1 MSVAIRMPT
10 AVASQRLR
18 PLEGY
23 FGGDSETA
31 ATIDADGWL
40 HTGDIGVIDET
51 GRLRITD
58 RIKDMYIVGGFNA
71 YPAEIGSILCGH
83 PAVAHAAVAHAA
95 VAHAAVAHAAVI
107 GVPDSRM
114 AEVGAAFIVPR
125 VGKPAEAARLIAWSR
140 QDMASYK
147 APRRVHIIGEPPVNA
162 AGKVLKTVL
171 RGRLAGQAA
180 DR

>member
-71 YPAEIGSILCGH
+71 YPAEIESILCGH
-83 PAVAHAAVAHAA
+83 PA

-125 VGKPAEAARLIAWSR
+125 GGKPAEAARLIAWSR

>member
-31 ATIDADGWL
+31 ATIDTDGWL

-51 GRLRITD
+51 RRPRITD
-58 RIKDMYIVGGFNA
+58 RIKDMYIFGGFSA
-71 YPAEIGSILCGH
+71 SPAEIESFLCGH
-83 PAVAHAAVAHAA
+83 PA

>member
-71 YPAEIGSILCGH
+71 YPAEIESILCGH
-83 PAVAHAAVAHAA
+83 P
-95 VAHAAVAHAAVI
+95 AVAHAAVI

>member
-71 YPAEIGSILCGH
+71 YPAEIESIPCGH
-83 PAVAHAAVAHAA
+83 PA

>member
-71 YPAEIGSILCGH
+71 YPAEIESILCGH
-83 PAVAHAAVAHAA
+83 PA